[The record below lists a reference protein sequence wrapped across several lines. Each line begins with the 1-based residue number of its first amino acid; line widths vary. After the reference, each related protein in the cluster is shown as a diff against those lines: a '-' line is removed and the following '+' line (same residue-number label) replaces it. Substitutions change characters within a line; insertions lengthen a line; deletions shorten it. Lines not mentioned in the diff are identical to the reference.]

1 MESFLQ
7 NRPSLATAQH
17 YTLQAPVES
26 GFQPFLRPKTPGSA
40 PAALSSND
48 ATVAELVGDET
59 QPQLELVNREGCVE
73 RIIVICTCCKR
84 IELQCEY

>member
-17 YTLQAPVES
+17 YTPQPPGEP

-40 PAALSSND
+40 PAALSSGD
-48 ATVAELVGDET
+48 ATNAQLVRDEA

-73 RIIVICTCCKR
+73 RIIVICTWCKR